1 MENKVSDVRLEE
13 LSYWDESSNELDAL
27 MANLAAELLEL
38 RKSNAREVEQFS
50 DGYKAAKDGL
60 SENDEPTGYEINEDQ
75 WRVGYAWGMYD
86 KFRADAKDSQEW
98 NTDVIMPLYDQL
110 TAAGYTGTLS
120 EMVGQACALKEQV
133 KELSNSRFVL
143 IQGLVDIRR
152 HYENKDGQPI
162 NDLWTWNSAD
172 HTLKMSLA
180 EPLPVPPEG
189 GAK

>member
-98 NTDVIMPLYDQL
+98 NTDVIMPLIDQL
-110 TAAGYTGTLS
+110 RAAGYTGTLS
-120 EMVGQACALKEQV
+120 EMIGQACELQGKV
-133 KELSNSRFVL
+133 KELSGIVSE
-143 IQGLVDIRR
+143 R
-152 HYENKDGQPI
+152 HGDNDFYEAPI
-162 NDLWTWNSAD
+162 NYDDNSAD
-172 HTLKMSLA
+172 ETIKMIFNILDD
-180 EPLPVPPEG
+180 LPVPPEAG
-189 GAK
+189 TK